1 MVKTTDY
8 NTKITEFE
16 NKVQDVSDFDTKHRS
31 INTMVTSNK
40 TRQVYTESNLNE
52 QINFNKKL
60 IDDLIK
66 KAGLIS
72 TKELTKELMN

>member
-52 QINFNKKL
+52 QINFNKKP

-72 TKELTKELMN
+72 TKELTKELIN

>member
-8 NTKITEFE
+8 NTKTTEFE

-72 TKELTKELMN
+72 TKELTKELIN

>member
-1 MVKTTDY
+1 MFKTTDY

-72 TKELTKELMN
+72 TKELTKELIN

>member
-72 TKELTKELMN
+72 TKELTKELIN